1 MSMRLQAISTLNNG
15 KTMFTYT
22 GNTAAITCL
31 FVCIFLHQN
40 FLLIPL
46 SACVVTQSLKLS
58 WGGQVINDL
67 TTTRI
72 FRIHIQWPES
82 LAAGHRCVSQPSGPS
97 WYPAVLEPSCYQ
109 NHWPVSLNQSSFLR
123 QFANIQHHKHLNF
136 TPLLVPQTNAITFSP
151 EAMASLR
158 QVELDLAPLQL

>member
-1 MSMRLQAISTLNNG
+1 MLRLCYIHRQYSSYYMLV
-15 KTMFTYT
+15 
-22 GNTAAITCL
+22 CL
-31 FVCIFLHQN
+31 Y
-40 FLLIPL
+40 L
-46 SACVVTQSLKLS
+46 SPTVSPPKLS
-58 WGGQVINDL
+58 LDSLISLRCYTELETRWGGQVINDL

-82 LAAGHRCVSQPSGPS
+82 VAAGLRCVSLSHQ
-97 WYPAVLEPSCYQ
+97 VHFFEPSCYQ

-151 EAMASLR
+151 EATASLR

>member
-109 NHWPVSLNQSSFLR
+109 NHWPVSLNQSKL
-123 QFANIQHHKHLNF
+123 
-136 TPLLVPQTNAITFSP
+136 PQTICKYSTSQTFEFHTPSRSSNERNNILSRSNGQSSP
-151 EAMASLR
+151 S
-158 QVELDLAPLQL
+158 